1 MDKSLLKKL
10 TPYLVAIVV
19 FLAITFVYFSPLL
32 EGKKLKQHD
41 IAMWKGMSK
50 EISDFRE
57 STGEEALWTN
67 SMFGGMPAWQI
78 SVQYGGNLMQY
89 VDKVVTL
96 GLPYPANYVFL
107 YFLGFFV
114 LLLVLRI
121 NPWVSLAGA
130 IAFALSSYFFIIL
143 GAGHTSK
150 AHAIGYMAPVLAGII
165 LAFRG
170 KYWQGALLTAVA
182 LALEIKAGHLQI
194 TYYLL
199 LLIIIY
205 GIFKLVE
212 AIQQKQM
219 PGFFK
224 ATGFLLI
231 AALLAVLTH
240 FTSLWA
246 TYDYG
251 KDTMRGAPELT
262 ANQSNKSSGLD
273 KDYIT
278 AWSYGT
284 GETWSLM
291 IPNAKGGASGL
302 IGKQKALDKA
312 DRNYRQSIAK
322 QSAYWGDQPG
332 TSGPVYVG
340 VIVVFLFFL
349 GLFIVNTKLRW
360 ALLAATILS
369 IMLAWGKNFMPLTD
383 FFIDYF
389 PGYNKFRAV
398 SMILVIAEL
407 TIPLLAFL
415 ALDKLIKDPD
425 VIRKNMKVFYIS
437 LGLTGGVILLF
448 YIAPTAFLSFF
459 SQNEEAYFNSLMQG
473 KDAGQAAL
481 FVSSLEDVRI
491 AIFRADALRSLF
503 FVGAAALM
511 MLAFVFG
518 KIKKNWLIAVIAVLV
533 LADLAGVDHRYLNSD
548 NFVKARQVDVPFSPM
563 PADRQILQDKDPDY
577 RVLDLTKSTF
587 NDASCS
593 YFHKSIGGY
602 HGAKLQ
608 RYQDLIEYYIQPEI
622 TTLTNTFSGEGVTFE
637 KILDMFKE
645 LQVLGMLNTR
655 YVIYNPDAQPLR
667 NPSAF
672 GNAWVVDHYKLVANA
687 DEEIAALG
695 KNDLKS
701 TAIIDK
707 RFAEQVKGKEFA
719 SDQSAAVSLLS
730 YAPNHLVYEFE
741 SHAEQLVVFSEI
753 YYDKGWKAFIDG
765 EETPYL
771 RADYVL
777 RAMVVPAGKHRIE
790 FSFEPRVWVVGETI
804 SLIASLLLI
813 LLLLGGIVMEIKAAS
828 KNKTSGNNPQ

>member
-1 MDKSLLKKL
+1 
-10 TPYLVAIVV
+10 
-19 FLAITFVYFSPLL
+19 
-32 EGKKLKQHD
+32 
-41 IAMWKGMSK
+41 
-50 EISDFRE
+50 
-57 STGEEALWTN
+57 
-67 SMFGGMPAWQI
+67 MFGGMPAWQI
-78 SVQYGGNLMQY
+78 SVEYKANLMRY
-89 VDKVVTL
+89 IDKVVTL

-114 LLLVLRI
+114 LLLVLRV

-170 KYWQGALLTAVA
+170 KYWQGALLTAIA

-199 LLIIIY
+199 ILIIVY

-212 AIQQKQM
+212 AIQQKQL

-231 AALLAVLTH
+231 AALLATLTH
-240 FTSLWA
+240 STNLWA

-251 KDTMRGAPELT
+251 KDSMRGTPELT
-262 ANQSNKSSGLD
+262 NDQSNKSSGLD

-278 AWSYGT
+278 AWSYGI

-302 IGKQKALDKA
+302 IGKNKALDKA
-312 DRNYRQSIAK
+312 DRNYRQSISQ
-322 QSAYWGDQPG
+322 QSTYWGDQPG

-340 VIVVFLFFL
+340 AIVLFLFVL
-349 GLFIVNTKLRW
+349 GLFVVNTNLRW

-415 ALDKLIKDPD
+415 ALDKIIKNPDLI
-425 VIRKNMKVFYIS
+425 RRNMKAFYVS
-437 LGLTGGVILLF
+437 LGLTAGLILVF
-448 YIAPTAFLSFF
+448 YITPSTFFSFLS
-459 SQNEEAYFNSLMQG
+459 NYEETQFRSMMQG
-473 KDAGQAAL
+473 KDAGQVAL
-481 FVSSLEDVRI
+481 FMTSLEDVRI
-491 AIFRADALRSLF
+491 AIFRADALRSLL
-503 FVGAAALM
+503 FVVAAAALV
-511 MLAFVFG
+511 LAFSYG
-518 KIKKNWLIAVIAVLV
+518 KIKTVWVLAGIALLVIADMTLV
-533 LADLAGVDHRYLNSD
+533 NQRYLNND
-548 NFVKARQVDVPFSPM
+548 NFVRARQVDTPFAPM
-563 PADRQILQDKDPDY
+563 PADRQILQDKDPDF

-608 RYQDLIEYYIQPEI
+608 RYQDLIEHYIQAEI
-622 TTLTNTFSGEGVTFE
+622 GTITKTFSGQGMTFE

-645 LQVLGMLNTR
+645 LQILGMLNTR
-655 YVIYNPDAQPLR
+655 YIIYSPDAQPLF
-667 NPSAF
+667 NTSAF
-672 GNAWVVDHYKLVANA
+672 GHAWMVNDFKLVKNA

-695 KNDLKS
+695 KNDLTQ
-701 TAIIDK
+701 TAIVDEK
-707 RFAEQVKGKEFA
+707 FSDQLNGKEFKT
-719 SDQSAAVSLLS
+719 DRAATISLVS
-730 YAPNHLVYEFE
+730 YAPNHLVYQFD
-741 SHAEQLVVFSEI
+741 SHADQMLVFSEI
-753 YYDKGWKAFIDG
+753 YYNKGWKAFIDG
-765 EETPYL
+765 KESPYF
-771 RADYVL
+771 RANYVL
-777 RAMVVPAGKHRIE
+777 RAMVVPGGKHSIE
-790 FSFEPRVWVVGETI
+790 FKFEPRVWVIGEMI
-804 SLIASLLLI
+804 SFAASLLLL
-813 LLLLGGIVMEIKAAS
+813 LLLLGWIAWEVKSVIN
-828 KNKTSGNNPQ
+828 NKTDAI